1 MKRQSRRDFLKAVGG
16 GAAALSVPS
25 WLRAAGPTPDQP
37 RRPNILYIFTDQQY
51 AEMMSCAG
59 NPCLKTPAMD
69 SLAANGARFTLAHA
83 ANPVCVPARVGMMT
97 GVMPSR
103 IGMEENS
110 DLGKVKVPETLLKQT
125 MGWLFRNA
133 GYETAYGGKVHLP
146 MTPAAMGFDYIT
158 KNERAGLADA
168 CAAFLRREHPKPFL
182 LVASFIN
189 PHDICYMAIRASAKA
204 GNAGAPAQAA
214 QAAKASPGSAPAA
227 VPEDPLLPA
236 GTSREEFIEKQC
248 PPLPA
253 NFEVPAGE
261 PDGVNEVDPRAF
273 RFFVREHWTK
283 DDWRLHRWQY
293 CRLTEKVDAEIAVVL
308 RALREAELEDSTV
321 VVFSSDHGDMDA
333 SHRLEH
339 KSVLYGESEQVP
351 FIVSWKGVTRPGL
364 VDHRHLVSTGLDLI
378 PTLCDFAGIPV
389 PKERAG
395 LSVRPLAEGRTPTS
409 WRDAL
414 VVEGRH
420 CRALHTDR
428 FKYTVFDIGDRR
440 EMLVDLGKDPGE
452 MTNLAEDPTCRD
464 ALLDCR
470 KRLQQWYRDHGET
483 LAPGYVVA

>member
-1 MKRQSRRDFLKAVGG
+1 MKRPSRRDFLKAVGI

-25 WLRAAGPTPDQP
+25 CLRAAGPPPDQP

-59 NPCLKTPAMD
+59 NPYLKTPAMD

-158 KNERAGLADA
+158 RGEGAGLADA

-189 PHDICYMAIRASAKA
+189 PHDICYMAPHAHAK
-204 GNAGAPAQAA
+204 NAGAPA
-214 QAAKASPGSAPAA
+214 KEGTGPGGAPLL
-227 VPEDPLLPA
+227 EDLQLPA
-236 GTSREEFIEKQC
+236 GISRQEFIENEC

-261 PDGVNEVDPRAF
+261 PDGVKEVDPRAF
-273 RFFVREHWTK
+273 RFFVREHWTN
-283 DDWRLHRWQY
+283 DDWRTHRWNY

-308 RALREAELEDSTV
+308 RALREAELEDSTL

-339 KSVLYGESEQVP
+339 KSVLYGESERVP

-420 CRALHTDR
+420 CRAIRTDR
-428 FKYTVFDIGDRR
+428 FKYTVYDIGDRR
-440 EMLVDLGKDPGE
+440 EMLVDIQNDPGE
-452 MTNLAEDPTCRD
+452 MKNLAEDPTCRD
-464 ALLDCR
+464 TLLDCR
-470 KRLQQWYRDHGET
+470 KRLRQWYRDHGET

>member
-1 MKRQSRRDFLKAVGG
+1 MKRPSRRDFLKAVGV

-25 WLRAAGPTPDQP
+25 CLRAAGPPPEQA
-37 RRPNILYIFTDQQY
+37 RRPNILYLFTDQQY

-158 KNERAGLADA
+158 RDERAGLADA
-168 CAAFLRREHPKPFL
+168 CAAFLRRQHPKPFL

-189 PHDICYMAIRASAKA
+189 PHDICYMAPHAHAK
-204 GNAGAPAQAA
+204 NAGAPA
-214 QAAKASPGSAPAA
+214 KEGTGPGGAPLL
-227 VPEDPLLPA
+227 EDLQLPA
-236 GTSREEFIEKQC
+236 GISRQEFIQNAC

-261 PDGVNEVDPRAF
+261 PDGVKEVDPRAF
-273 RFFVREHWTK
+273 RFFVREHWTL
-283 DDWRLHRWQY
+283 DDWRTHRWNY

-339 KSVLYGESEQVP
+339 KSVLYGESERVP

-364 VDHRHLVSTGLDLI
+364 VDRRHLVSTGLDLI

-428 FKYTVFDIGDRR
+428 FKYTVYDIGDRR
-440 EMLVDLGKDPGE
+440 EMLVDIQNDPGE
-452 MTNLAEDPTCRD
+452 MKNLAEDPTCRD
-464 ALLDCR
+464 TLLNCR
-470 KRLQQWYRDHGET
+470 KRLRQWYRDHGET